1 MASLSLKDFYQDNG
15 VRKLPESSAQGWHGG
30 LGPSWG
36 HALCV
41 NNKEAERAGGTPQPA
56 VDTQCPLFSL
66 CSCFLP
72 LLMRPF
78 SFSTLLQALNDC
90 RYSVVLSIYAF
101 LPACPLTLLL
111 SSS

>member
-41 NNKEAERAGGTPQPA
+41 KNKEAARAGGTR
-56 VDTQCPLFSL
+56 SL
-66 CSCFLP
+66 P
-72 LLMRPF
+72 
-78 SFSTLLQALNDC
+78 
-90 RYSVVLSIYAF
+90 SIPNA
-101 LPACPLTLLL
+101 L
-111 SSS
+111 SSPFAHASYPYS